1 MTDSK
6 VVEFFLPSEL
16 WAIIA
21 NFSNHNEIAQFRQ
34 VSKLFNDIG
43 LDSIYNR
50 LFAFNKT
57 LSANLQ
63 AAAKEA
69 GKSPSLF
76 LKEAFEKIQTMQ
88 QEEIAYLKL
97 HTTIIKEPK
106 YAEVLQQNTS
116 LSLKSLEVNN
126 AVLDAVNSEIITAC
140 IDMSITKL
148 DLRQKYIT
156 RIPVALFKAEP
167 YIKFWQDLTVLK
179 CSKNRIISLSVQ
191 ELVALEVLNCSEN
204 QLIELN
210 LQGLVALEALNCS
223 QNQLIELNLQG
234 LVALKS
240 LNFHANQLTALNVTG
255 LNNLKILYF
264 PDNQLTELEIEDL
277 LELEELNCTENKF
290 TKLNIKGLVKLQ
302 RLACDNNLLTE
313 LEVQESVALQELY
326 CSGNHITKLDL
337 QQLKAL
343 EFLSCSNNQLIYFNV
358 QGLEMLRE
366 LDCSDNKLTALDLQR
381 LRMLESLNLDN
392 NPLVYLNL
400 TDVPEGIRTQHEELL
415 RSLTLSARPSL
426 ATYLPF
432 SGASNNT
439 PNPQLK
445 RSRDEEQNN
454 NDQMNQEE
462 ESSDKPEAKRS
473 KKS

>member
-191 ELVALEVLNCSEN
+191 ELVALEVLNCSE
-204 QLIELN
+204 
-210 LQGLVALEALNCS
+210 
-223 QNQLIELNLQG
+223 NQLIELNLQG